1 MGGNIKLKAK
11 KYFKIN
17 FEIFLNL
24 KVQGT
29 IREINTFVVFHVL
42 HVKFFTKNV
51 KSSLHNRLF
60 QQKIILS
67 LN

>member
-1 MGGNIKLKAK
+1 MGGNIKIKTK

-17 FEIFLNL
+17 FEIFFKR
-24 KVQGT
+24 KVQEE
-29 IREINTFVVFHVL
+29 IRKINTFVVFHVL

-60 QQKIILS
+60 QQKIV
-67 LN
+67 LNLN